1 MSTVGEAET
10 SDWIAGLIMANL
22 SSQARSSFLQ
32 TRSDGVLLHV
42 VIQPRASRNEITGVQ
57 QQALKI
63 RLTAPPVEGAANKE
77 CLRFLAD
84 ALDISPSQLQLISG
98 HKARRK
104 TVLIRGLTPQAILE
118 ALGRLA
124 DE

>member
-1 MSTVGEAET
+1 
-10 SDWIAGLIMANL
+10 MADL
-22 SSQARSSFLQ
+22 SFQERSSFLQ

-42 VIQPRASRNEITGVQ
+42 IIQPRASRNEITGVQ

-77 CLRFLAD
+77 CLKFLAD
-84 ALDISPSQLQLISG
+84 ALDISPSQLQLTSG

-104 TVLIRGLTPQAILE
+104 TILIRGLTPQTILE
-118 ALGRLA
+118 TLGRLA
-124 DE
+124 DL

>member
-1 MSTVGEAET
+1 
-10 SDWIAGLIMANL
+10 
-22 SSQARSSFLQ
+22 
-32 TRSDGVLLHV
+32 LLHV
-42 VIQPRASRNEITGVQ
+42 IIQPRASRNEITGVQ

-104 TVLIRGLTPQAILE
+104 TILIRNLTPQAILE
-118 ALGRLA
+118 TLGRFA
-124 DE
+124 DL